1 LGSSANFSAKNN
13 TAKGFENMTTL
24 LAPNDCHSM
33 ADLRAQ
39 IDEIDADLIGLLVE
53 RSRYI
58 DRAVD
63 LKKIERLPAR
73 TTDRVAE
80 VLNKVASTASEQ
92 GLDPELARTL
102 WADLIEWSIQREI
115 KELGE

>member
-1 LGSSANFSAKNN
+1 MNALRPPEACQSMAELREQIDAIDV
-13 TAKGFENMTTL
+13 ELLTL
-24 LAPNDCHSM
+24 LTT
-33 ADLRAQ
+33 
-39 IDEIDADLIGLLVE
+39 

-63 LKKIERLPAR
+63 LKRIEGLPAR

-80 VLNKVASTASEQ
+80 VLSKVVVTAADL

-102 WADLIEWSIQREI
+102 WSELIQWSIERERRV
-115 KELGE
+115 LST

>member
-1 LGSSANFSAKNN
+1 
-13 TAKGFENMTTL
+13 MTTL
-24 LAPNDCHSM
+24 LGPKACRTM

-39 IDEIDADLIGLLVE
+39 IDAIDVDLIGLLAT

-63 LKKIERLPAR
+63 LKKIEGLPAR

-80 VLNKVASTASEQ
+80 VLDKVGVTATEQ
-92 GLDPELARTL
+92 GLDPELTRKL
-102 WADLIEWSIQREI
+102 WAELIESLSLE
-115 KELGE
+115 K

>member
-1 LGSSANFSAKNN
+1 
-13 TAKGFENMTTL
+13 MTTL
-24 LAPNDCHSM
+24 LAPDACRTM
-33 ADLRAQ
+33 ADLRVQ
-39 IDEIDADLIGLLVE
+39 IDAIDADLIGLLAT

-63 LKKIERLPAR
+63 LKKIEGLPAR

-80 VLNKVASTASEQ
+80 VLDKVSTTASEQ

-102 WADLIEWSIQREI
+102 WAELIEWSIQREI
-115 KELGE
+115 RELGE

>member
-1 LGSSANFSAKNN
+1 
-13 TAKGFENMTTL
+13 MTPL
-24 LAPNDCHSM
+24 LAPNACQTM

-39 IDEIDADLIGLLVE
+39 IDAIDVDLIDLLVT

-63 LKKIERLPAR
+63 LKKIEGLPAR

-80 VLNKVASTASEQ
+80 VLQKVGATASEK

-102 WADLIEWSIQREI
+102 WAALIEWSIQREI

>member
-1 LGSSANFSAKNN
+1 MDNLLPPEACQTMA
-13 TAKGFENMTTL
+13 ELRDQLDVIDVELVTL
-24 LAPNDCHSM
+24 LAS
-33 ADLRAQ
+33 
-39 IDEIDADLIGLLVE
+39 

-58 DRAVD
+58 DRAID

-80 VLNKVASTASEQ
+80 VLENVGATASKQ

-102 WADLIEWSIQREI
+102 WSELIEWSIQREM
-115 KELGE
+115 KVLGA